1 MGKLTNLRE
10 SLFGNRDQ
18 ITSERY
24 FVTIFLF
31 TLVVFALFRCVFHIV
46 SGLSLNTAVLTGVAS
61 VLFFGLYYAVRFK
74 GSLLVP
80 KAIVTVIGIIVL
92 DLAWYFQSLSQGPI
106 LFLLIIFAALVV
118 WVWKGRYL
126 LWFTILYVL
135 NLLLLFAIEYTT
147 SDFLFGYPD
156 QKARSVHIFLSLFSY
171 AAVLILCLYIIK
183 TEFLRLQQRAMNSE
197 RLKSAFLANMSHEIR
212 TPMNGILGF
221 SDLLKKPNLTGE
233 IKEEYIQIIERSGH
247 RMLGVI
253 IDIVDMSRLEADLV
267 KVEIRDS
274 NITKQLEY
282 VYKFFKPEVEAKGLS
297 LTCNNL
303 LSEEH
308 VIIKTD
314 REKLFAILINL
325 VKNAIKYTK
334 TGGIEFGYRIT
345 GEFVNF
351 YVQDTG
357 IGIAKDRQQA
367 IFKRFVQADIEDI
380 QARQGAGL
388 GLSITKSYVELLGG
402 EIWVESEIGKGS
414 KFNFKLPYNAITK
427 ETKTNTSNMTDKASD
442 SNKLELKILIVE
454 DDEISEA
461 LLCITVRDFCK
472 EPLVARTGEE
482 AVELCK
488 SNPDID
494 LILMDIKLPVF
505 SGYEAT
511 RQIREF
517 NTEVIIIAQ
526 TAYGL
531 SSDRQKAIAVGCNDY
546 LSKPIDKVKLVTLI
560 KKYLGQHL

>member
-1 MGKLTNLRE
+1 MGKITYLRE
-10 SLFGNRDQ
+10 LLLGNRDQ

-24 FVTIFLF
+24 FVTFLLF
-31 TLVVFALFRCVFHIV
+31 TLVVFTLVRCVFHLV
-46 SGLSLNTAVLTGVAS
+46 STLSFNTAILSGAAS
-61 VLFFGLYYAVRFK
+61 LFCFGLYYTVRFC
-74 GSLLVP
+74 GWLLVP
-80 KAIVTVIGIIVL
+80 KTIITITGFILL
-92 DLAWYFQSLSQGPI
+92 DIAWYLQTLSHGPI
-106 LFLLIIFAALVV
+106 LYLIIIFAAMVV
-118 WVWKGRYL
+118 WVWKGKYL

-135 NLLLLFAIEYTT
+135 NLLLLFAMEYTT
-147 SDFLFGYPD
+147 SDFLFGYPN

-171 AAVLILCLYIIK
+171 AAVLILCLYLIK
-183 TEFLRLQQRAMNSE
+183 TEFLRLQQRARNSE

-253 IDIVDMSRLEADLV
+253 NDIVDMSRLEADLV

-297 LTCNNL
+297 LSCNNL
-303 LSEEH
+303 LAKEH
-308 VIIKTD
+308 VIVKTD

-334 TGGIEFGYRIT
+334 AGGIKFGYDIK
-345 GEFVNF
+345 GNFVVF

-357 IGIAKDRQQA
+357 IGIAKDRQEA
-367 IFKRFVQADIEDI
+367 IFKRFVQADIEDV

-388 GLSITKSYVELLGG
+388 GLAITKSYVELLGG
-402 EIWVESEIGKGS
+402 DIWVESEIGKGS
-414 KFNFKLPYNAITK
+414 IFNFKLPYNAITK
-427 ETKTNTSNMTDKASD
+427 ETKTNTRNMSDKASD
-442 SNKLELKILIVE
+442 SNIPELKILIVE

-461 LLCITVRDFCK
+461 LLCITVSDFCK
-472 EPLVARTGEE
+472 EPLIARTGEE
-482 AVELCK
+482 AVELCRN
-488 SNPDID
+488 NPDID

-511 RQIREF
+511 RQIRGF
-517 NTEVIIIAQ
+517 NTEVIIVAQ
-526 TAYGL
+526 TAYGM
-531 SSDRQKAIAVGCNDY
+531 SSDREKAIEVGCNDY
-546 LSKPIDKVKLVTLI
+546 LSKPVDRLKLVTLI
-560 KKYLGQHL
+560 DKYLG